1 MGLKVAP
8 PPTDTYLSVI
18 LSRPMNDVWNI
29 FLLGLARIVP
39 TIAIAPFFG
48 GKMIGDVVK
57 VGLGVGVTFV
67 FLPFLILSNPGSF
80 SADVSFIF
88 LMAKEAMI
96 GSLLGFI
103 IAIPFYYAQGAGALI
118 DHQRGS
124 QSLQVMDPTTQMQTS
139 PTGTLYNNMLLVL
152 FFAIS
157 GPILFFD
164 GLFTSFALLP
174 LDAFFPPQFFDLKHP
189 FWITM
194 MGMLTTVVKIALQLS
209 APALIGMLLS
219 DLFLGIANRMAPQ
232 VQISFL
238 LWSFKAFIGIAMLF
252 LAWWLVIKQ
261 LDVHAAAW
269 LKTYSSLVK
278 KF

>member
-1 MGLKVAP
+1 MALQ
-8 PPTDTYLSVI
+8 TDTYLSVL
-18 LSRPMNDVWNI
+18 LSRPPTEIWNI

-48 GKMIGDVVK
+48 GKMIGDAVK
-57 VGLGVGVTFV
+57 VGLGVSITCI
-67 FLPFLILSNPGSF
+67 FLPYLVIASPNLNVTM
-80 SADVSFIF
+80 DVSFIF
-88 LMAKEAMI
+88 LMVKEVVI
-96 GSLLGFI
+96 GALLGFF

-152 FFAIS
+152 FFAMS

-164 GLFTSFALLP
+164 GLFTSFALIP
-174 LDAFFPPQFFDLKHP
+174 LDSFFPPQFFDLKHP

-194 MGMLTTVVKIALQLS
+194 TGMCTTVVKIALQLS
-209 APALIGMLLS
+209 APSLLGMLLS

-261 LDVHAAAW
+261 LDLQALTW
-269 LKTYSSLVK
+269 LKTYTKVVK
-278 KF
+278 EF

>member
-1 MGLKVAP
+1 MAIAS
-8 PPTDTYLSVI
+8 DTYFSFI
-18 LSRPMNDVWNI
+18 LSRPLSEVWDI

-57 VGLGVGVTFV
+57 LGLGVSITFI
-67 FLPFLILSNPGSF
+67 FLPYLIAQTPASPNF
-80 SADVSFIF
+80 DVSFLF
-88 LMAKEAMI
+88 LLLKEVVI
-96 GSLLGFI
+96 GAILGFI
-103 IAIPFYYAQGAGALI
+103 IAIPFYYSQGAGALI

-139 PTGTLYNNMLLVL
+139 PTGTLFNNMMLVI
-152 FFAIS
+152 FFALS

-164 GLFTSFALLP
+164 GLLTSFKLIP
-174 LDAFFPPQFFDLKHP
+174 LDSFFPVHFFDLKHP

-194 MGMLTTVVKIALQLS
+194 MGLITTIVKISLQMS
-209 APALIGMLLS
+209 APSVLGMLFS

-238 LWSFKAFIGIAMLF
+238 LWSLKAFVGIAMLF

-261 LDVHAAAW
+261 LDFQATTW
-269 LKTYSSLVK
+269 LKTYSTIVK
-278 KF
+278 TF